1 MLTDTPHKHRILP
14 YEQMEMPFFKSRFS
28 YRKAILKED

>member
-1 MLTDTPHKHRILP
+1 MLMDTPHKHHILP

-28 YRKAILKED
+28 YCKAIPEED